1 MPTEKAENT
10 KRGILAKVARI
21 YDPLGV
27 ASPLTLCGK
36 LLYRDACNLRIG
48 WDEQLPFDLADKW
61 AKWESRSPERIT
73 FVRALVQY
81 QEPISSISLHV
92 FGDASGVGV
101 AAAAFTVVTQ
111 PSGVTQGIVAAKA
124 RLAKQG
130 LTIPRLELVASHMA
144 TNLANNV
151 KEALEGCPVDQVYC
165 WSDSTVALHWIRGEG
180 DYKQFVH
187 NRVRKI
193 QDKNWITW
201 RNVPTKE
208 NPADL
213 GSRGGPVA
221 QDDDLWWHGPKWLS
235 HPSAWPVDITTT
247 ATAETLAEAKT
258 VREIFKLAT
267 DQEVDG
273 FDAVLNK
280 YGLWR
285 VLRIGG
291 WVARFVHNTR
301 HPPCERK
308 TGPLTTE
315 ELSIQRRFWEK
326 KAQREGVNSKNYEND
341 RSQLNLQLNDQ
352 QLLECRGRIQG
363 VYPVYLPDTAVYT
376 EKFVEEAH
384 ESTLHGGTQLT
395 MAKVRER
402 HWVPRL
408 RRLVKRIVKKCP
420 GCKRF
425 QATALTVPPPG
436 LLPRDRTEGS
446 IPFQVVGVDYAGLI
460 KSKATEKRKG
470 KAYLI
475 LYTCSLT
482 RALYLD
488 LARSL
493 EASEFLVSL
502 KGLIARRGRPST
514 IYSDNG
520 STFIRAAAWI
530 KQVQNDEKLNDFLA
544 RHQITWKFNLSRAPW
559 WGGQFE
565 RMIGLVKTAMR
576 KTISNTY
583 LTFDELKEVFLDV
596 EIAFNGRPLSY
607 VEDDAQLPVLT
618 PYSMLFS
625 QTNILPE
632 REAYHEENPQLRR
645 RAKYLRKCK
654 DAIWNRWTKEYLRGL
669 RERHTITHKDSPC
682 GVEKGD
688 VCLIKDDN
696 KDRNKWKLG
705 IVEEHIVGCDGVV
718 RAVKLRAGKSYLERA
733 VQQLY
738 PLELSCD
745 KSTEAENPPL
755 NPEALAFRPRRDA
768 AVAARLRVQEIA
780 VRDQDD

>member
-1 MPTEKAENT
+1 M
-10 KRGILAKVARI
+10 
-21 YDPLGV
+21 
-27 ASPLTLCGK
+27 
-36 LLYRDACNLRIG
+36 
-48 WDEQLPFDLADKW
+48 
-61 AKWESRSPERIT
+61 
-73 FVRALVQY
+73 
-81 QEPISSISLHV
+81 
-92 FGDASGVGV
+92 
-101 AAAAFTVVTQ
+101 
-111 PSGVTQGIVAAKA
+111 
-124 RLAKQG
+124 
-130 LTIPRLELVASHMA
+130 
-144 TNLANNV
+144 
-151 KEALEGCPVDQVYC
+151 
-165 WSDSTVALHWIRGEG
+165 
-180 DYKQFVH
+180 
-187 NRVRKI
+187 
-193 QDKNWITW
+193 
-201 RNVPTKE
+201 
-208 NPADL
+208 
-213 GSRGGPVA
+213 
-221 QDDDLWWHGPKWLS
+221 
-235 HPSAWPVDITTT
+235 
-247 ATAETLAEAKT
+247 
-258 VREIFKLAT
+258 
-267 DQEVDG
+267 
-273 FDAVLNK
+273 
-280 YGLWR
+280 
-285 VLRIGG
+285 
-291 WVARFVHNTR
+291 
-301 HPPCERK
+301 
-308 TGPLTTE
+308 
-315 ELSIQRRFWEK
+315 
-326 KAQREGVNSKNYEND
+326 NSKNYEND

-395 MAKVRER
+395 MAKVCER

-460 KSKATEKRKG
+460 KSKATEKREG

-475 LYTCSLT
+475 LYACSLT

-520 STFIRAAAWI
+520 STFIGAAAWI

-576 KTISNTY
+576 KTIGNAY

-596 EIAFNGRPLSY
+596 EIALNGRPLSY

-625 QTNILPE
+625 QPNILPE

-654 DAIWNRWTKEYLRGL
+654 DAIWNRWTKE
-669 RERHTITHKDSPC
+669 
-682 GVEKGD
+682 
-688 VCLIKDDN
+688 
-696 KDRNKWKLG
+696 
-705 IVEEHIVGCDGVV
+705 
-718 RAVKLRAGKSYLERA
+718 
-733 VQQLY
+733 
-738 PLELSCD
+738 
-745 KSTEAENPPL
+745 
-755 NPEALAFRPRRDA
+755 
-768 AVAARLRVQEIA
+768 
-780 VRDQDD
+780 